1 MTTRAGPDDN
11 SSSYST
17 DCESWQSGYTNR
29 YLTYGH
35 ESGDAE
41 LLLII
46 CLIIADHTLR
56 NGRLVL
62 LEIGSLGGGGEV
74 VRYHHHRI
82 RTPVLE
88 LSGHVDRVAALL
100 VM

>member
-1 MTTRAGPDDN
+1 MIICGY

-17 DCESWQSGYTNR
+17 DRGSWQSGYTNR

-62 LEIGSLGGGGEV
+62 FEIGSLGGGGEV

-82 RTPVLE
+82 RTPMLK